1 MVPNRILQAMREKR
15 KALGVRLTF
24 PSPEVVDILG
34 TAGLDFV
41 FVDYEHGV
49 FDLPSVENICR
60 AADLVGLTPI
70 ARTQDISDGAVTH
83 LVDRGIWGIIG
94 PHIETRADAQQLVR
108 ACRFG
113 PIGRRSFGG
122 GRGTK
127 YQTNMADMPS
137 FLAACNANML
147 VGAMI
152 ESTRAIDNLDEI
164 LSVEGIDYFMFG
176 PADFAQDMG
185 FAGQLK
191 HPAVLEAVE
200 KATARIHAAGK
211 PMREDIMV
219 VANARELLAEGAA
232 AFVAK
237 HRPKS

>member
-15 KALGVRLTF
+15 KALGARLTF
-24 PSPEVVDILG
+24 PSPEVVDILAP
-34 TAGLDFV
+34 AGLDFV

-60 AADLVGLTPI
+60 AADLAGVTTI
-70 ARTQDISDGAVTH
+70 ARAQDISEGAITH
-83 LVDRGIWGIIG
+83 LVDRGVWGIIG
-94 PHIETRADAQQLVR
+94 PHIETRAEAEQLVR

-122 GRGTK
+122 GRATK
-127 YQTNMADMPS
+127 YQTNMADMPR
-137 FLAACNANML
+137 FLAECNANML

-152 ESTRAIDNLDEI
+152 ESTKAIDNLDEI
-164 LSVEGIDYFMFG
+164 LAVEGIDYFMFG

-185 FAGQLK
+185 YAGELK
-191 HPAVLEAVE
+191 HPAVLDVVD

-219 VANARELLAEGAA
+219 VANVREFLVDGAKS
-232 AFVAK
+232 FVAK
-237 HRPKS
+237 NCPKA